1 MERAPTALPVEREE
15 LLPTGLVVSLLIGLG
30 AVALSRPVLAFV
42 ACTLAL
48 VCAVGLLWLRFGLA
62 RVRYGRVLQPTHVFP
77 GEPVTLELVLENA
90 KLLPLPWIEVQDE
103 FPAHLVV
110 EGVQLERTPRFD
122 RRLLRTLFSVGARE
136 RVRRRY
142 QVRALRRGLYRF
154 GPATL
159 VTGDPFGL
167 ARTRRDWAWPN
178 DLVVYPALR
187 PLASFGLPAE
197 HPLGEATPLRP
208 LLEDPLQV
216 RGVRPYQ
223 PGDPP
228 RRIHWRA
235 TARTGELQVRVLE
248 RRASPTVALFLDVNT
263 FEYFW
268 EGVRPH
274 DLEWAISLCASLAD
288 WGLDAGYQVGLWVN
302 APLVGGERFI
312 RILPSSHPR
321 QLQRILEALALL
333 VPHTGYRIE
342 TLLRAELRV
351 LPQGATI
358 VLVTAQM
365 TDPLRRTLLAL
376 QRQGY
381 AVALVAV
388 GVPAGLSPRRGLAV
402 YELGVA
408 DAPVT

>member
-15 LLPTGLVVSLLIGLG
+15 LLPTGLVTGLLVGLA
-30 AVALSRPVLAFV
+30 AVALGRPVLAF
-42 ACTLAL
+42 CGFTLGL
-48 VCAVGLLWLRFGLA
+48 LCAVGLLWLRFGLA
-62 RVRYGRVLQPTHVFP
+62 GVRYGRVLYPTRVFP

-90 KLLPLPWIEVQDE
+90 KLLPLPWVEVQDE
-103 FPAHLVV
+103 FPAQLAV
-110 EGVQLERTPRFD
+110 EGVHLERTPKSD
-122 RRLLRTLFSVGARE
+122 RCLLRTLFSVGARE

-142 QVRALRRGLYRF
+142 QARALRRGLYRF

-167 ARTRRDWAWPN
+167 ARARAERPVRSE
-178 DLVVYPALR
+178 LVVYPELQ

-223 PGDPP
+223 LGDPP

-274 DLEWAISLCASLAD
+274 DLEWAISLCTSLAQ

-302 APLVGGERFI
+302 APLAGGERFI
-312 RILPSSHPR
+312 RILPSSHRR

-342 TLLRAELRV
+342 TLLRSELRV

-376 QRQGY
+376 RRQGY

-388 GVPAGLSPRRGLAV
+388 GVPSGLAPQRGLAV

-408 DAPVT
+408 DASVT